1 MAQGDGM
8 TDQTTS
14 FPAKLD
20 TSQRVSLRHRQVQLE
35 RILIYA
41 LLILVALIMVVPL
54 LWAISASFTPNDKV
68 FEYAYPFSWR
78 AFLPVEFTLSAY
90 QSLFARG
97 FGTSLVNT
105 FVLGITVVF
114 VGGVVNAMAG
124 FAFAR
129 FEFWGKRLLFVFIIL
144 VTFLIP
150 VDLTAIP
157 RFILVNELGWI
168 NTWQGLIVPGLA
180 SSLVI
185 FLFRQFFEEIPQ
197 DLIDAAR
204 VDGASWWHLFV
215 RVVLPLSTPVL
226 ITAALLLFLSQWD
239 SFFWPLLVAPRPELR
254 VVQVEISN
262 AVGQYETLWNELL
275 GGSMLAAIV
284 PILLLL
290 PFQRY
295 YIQAITSSG
304 LKE

>member
-1 MAQGDGM
+1 MEHSAPF
-8 TDQTTS
+8 TT
-14 FPAKLD
+14 KLE
-20 TSQRVSLRHRQVQLE
+20 TRQQVKRRYGQPFFE
-35 RILIYA
+35 KIVVYV
-41 LLILVALIMVVPL
+41 LLILVAAVMVIPL
-54 LWAISASFTPNDKV
+54 LWAIAASFTPNENV
-68 FEYAYPFSWR
+68 FRYAYPFSWR
-78 AFLPVEFTLSAY
+78 AFLPVEFTLEAY
-90 QSLFARG
+90 KNLFARG
-97 FGTSLVNT
+97 FGRSLINS
-105 FVLGITVVF
+105 FILGITVVV
-114 VGGVVNAMAG
+114 VGGIVNAMAG

-129 FEFWGKRLLFVFIIL
+129 FDFWGKRFLFVFTIL

-150 VDLTAIP
+150 IDLTAIP
-157 RFILVNELGWI
+157 RYILVNQLGWI

-180 SSLVI
+180 SSLII

-204 VDGASWWHLFV
+204 VDGASWGHLFV

-262 AVGQYETLWNELL
+262 AVGQFQTLWNELL
-275 GGSMLAAIV
+275 AGSMLAAII
-284 PILLLL
+284 PILLLF

-295 YIQAITSSG
+295 YVQAITSSG